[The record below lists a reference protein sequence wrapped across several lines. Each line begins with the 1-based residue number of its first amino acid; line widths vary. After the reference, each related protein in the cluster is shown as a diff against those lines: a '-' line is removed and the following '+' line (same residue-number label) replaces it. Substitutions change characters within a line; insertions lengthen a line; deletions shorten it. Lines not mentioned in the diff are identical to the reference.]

1 MFFQYGEKEINYLKR
16 KDKKLAWA
24 IEQIGHIERR
34 LDVDLFASVVRHIVG
49 QQISSKAQA
58 TVWARLEDRLS
69 VVTPASVHA
78 ASPEELQSLGMSL
91 RKAEYIKDFASKIV
105 SGEFALQAVEQLS
118 DEEAIAALSSLKGIG
133 RWTAEMILLFC
144 LQRPDI
150 LSFDDLAIQRG
161 LRMLYHHRKITRE
174 LFNKYKKR
182 YSPYGSTAAIYLWAI
197 SGGAIEGMQDYAP
210 AKKIVRKTK
219 RSELG
224 GAMLYYKKVA
234 SPLGEITL
242 RSDGEALTGLW
253 FADDKH
259 YGAKDIAG
267 AALADLDVF
276 MQAEAWLAEYFAG
289 REPKVSVPLKL
300 QGSEFQMQVWRL
312 LQDIPYGRLVTYGDI
327 AKKIAAQKGVVR
339 MSAQA
344 VGGAVGHNP
353 LCIIVPCHRVVGAN
367 GSLTGYGGGMWR
379 KVRLLEL
386 EKVAMSKLTV
396 PTKGTA
402 L

>member
-1 MFFQYGEKEINYLKR
+1 
-16 KDKKLAWA
+16 
-24 IEQIGHIERR
+24 
-34 LDVDLFASVVRHIVG
+34 
-49 QQISSKAQA
+49 
-58 TVWARLEDRLS
+58 
-69 VVTPASVHA
+69 
-78 ASPEELQSLGMSL
+78 
-91 RKAEYIKDFASKIV
+91 
-105 SGEFALQAVEQLS
+105 
-118 DEEAIAALSSLKGIG
+118 
-133 RWTAEMILLFC
+133 
-144 LQRPDI
+144 
-150 LSFDDLAIQRG
+150 
-161 LRMLYHHRKITRE
+161 
-174 LFNKYKKR
+174 
-182 YSPYGSTAAIYLWAI
+182 
-197 SGGAIEGMQDYAP
+197 
-210 AKKIVRKTK
+210 
-219 RSELG
+219 
-224 GAMLYYKKVA
+224 MLYYKKAA

-242 RSDGEALTGLW
+242 RSDGEALTGLC

-276 MQAEAWLAEYFAG
+276 MQAEEWLAEYFAG
-289 REPKVSVPLKL
+289 REQKVSVPLKL

-327 AKKIAAQKGVVR
+327 AKKIAAQKGVAR

-386 EKVAMSKLTV
+386 EKVDMSKLTV

>member
-1 MFFQYGEKEINYLKR
+1 
-16 KDKKLAWA
+16 
-24 IEQIGHIERR
+24 
-34 LDVDLFASVVRHIVG
+34 
-49 QQISSKAQA
+49 
-58 TVWARLEDRLS
+58 
-69 VVTPASVHA
+69 
-78 ASPEELQSLGMSL
+78 
-91 RKAEYIKDFASKIV
+91 
-105 SGEFALQAVEQLS
+105 
-118 DEEAIAALSSLKGIG
+118 
-133 RWTAEMILLFC
+133 
-144 LQRPDI
+144 
-150 LSFDDLAIQRG
+150 
-161 LRMLYHHRKITRE
+161 
-174 LFNKYKKR
+174 
-182 YSPYGSTAAIYLWAI
+182 
-197 SGGAIEGMQDYAP
+197 
-210 AKKIVRKTK
+210 
-219 RSELG
+219 
-224 GAMLYYKKVA
+224 MLYYKKLA

-289 REPKVSVPLKL
+289 REPKVSMPLKL

-327 AKKIAAQKGVVR
+327 AKKIAAQKGVAR

-353 LCIIVPCHRVVGAN
+353 LCIIVPCHRVVGVN

-386 EKVAMSKLTV
+386 EKVDMSKLTV

>member
-1 MFFQYGEKEINYLKR
+1 
-16 KDKKLAWA
+16 
-24 IEQIGHIERR
+24 
-34 LDVDLFASVVRHIVG
+34 
-49 QQISSKAQA
+49 
-58 TVWARLEDRLS
+58 
-69 VVTPASVHA
+69 
-78 ASPEELQSLGMSL
+78 
-91 RKAEYIKDFASKIV
+91 
-105 SGEFALQAVEQLS
+105 
-118 DEEAIAALSSLKGIG
+118 
-133 RWTAEMILLFC
+133 
-144 LQRPDI
+144 
-150 LSFDDLAIQRG
+150 
-161 LRMLYHHRKITRE
+161 
-174 LFNKYKKR
+174 
-182 YSPYGSTAAIYLWAI
+182 
-197 SGGAIEGMQDYAP
+197 
-210 AKKIVRKTK
+210 
-219 RSELG
+219 
-224 GAMLYYKKVA
+224 MLYYKKVA

-267 AALADLDVF
+267 AALADLDIF
-276 MQAEAWLAEYFAG
+276 AQAEAWLAEYFAG

-386 EKVAMSKLTV
+386 EKVDMSKLTV

>member
-1 MFFQYGEKEINYLKR
+1 MF
-16 KDKKLAWA
+16 
-24 IEQIGHIERR
+24 
-34 LDVDLFASVVRHIVG
+34 
-49 QQISSKAQA
+49 
-58 TVWARLEDRLS
+58 
-69 VVTPASVHA
+69 
-78 ASPEELQSLGMSL
+78 
-91 RKAEYIKDFASKIV
+91 
-105 SGEFALQAVEQLS
+105 
-118 DEEAIAALSSLKGIG
+118 
-133 RWTAEMILLFC
+133 
-144 LQRPDI
+144 
-150 LSFDDLAIQRG
+150 
-161 LRMLYHHRKITRE
+161 
-174 LFNKYKKR
+174 
-182 YSPYGSTAAIYLWAI
+182 
-197 SGGAIEGMQDYAP
+197 
-210 AKKIVRKTK
+210 
-219 RSELG
+219 
-224 GAMLYYKKVA
+224 YYKKLA

-267 AALADLDVF
+267 AAMADLDVF

-327 AKKIAAQKGVVR
+327 AKKIAAQKGVVQ

-386 EKVAMSKLTV
+386 EKVDMSKLTV

>member
-1 MFFQYGEKEINYLKR
+1 
-16 KDKKLAWA
+16 
-24 IEQIGHIERR
+24 
-34 LDVDLFASVVRHIVG
+34 
-49 QQISSKAQA
+49 
-58 TVWARLEDRLS
+58 
-69 VVTPASVHA
+69 
-78 ASPEELQSLGMSL
+78 
-91 RKAEYIKDFASKIV
+91 
-105 SGEFALQAVEQLS
+105 
-118 DEEAIAALSSLKGIG
+118 
-133 RWTAEMILLFC
+133 
-144 LQRPDI
+144 
-150 LSFDDLAIQRG
+150 
-161 LRMLYHHRKITRE
+161 
-174 LFNKYKKR
+174 
-182 YSPYGSTAAIYLWAI
+182 
-197 SGGAIEGMQDYAP
+197 
-210 AKKIVRKTK
+210 
-219 RSELG
+219 
-224 GAMLYYKKVA
+224 MLYYKKVA

-267 AALADLDVF
+267 AAMADLDVF

-327 AKKIAAQKGVVR
+327 AKKIAAQKGVAR

>member
-1 MFFQYGEKEINYLKR
+1 
-16 KDKKLAWA
+16 
-24 IEQIGHIERR
+24 
-34 LDVDLFASVVRHIVG
+34 
-49 QQISSKAQA
+49 
-58 TVWARLEDRLS
+58 
-69 VVTPASVHA
+69 
-78 ASPEELQSLGMSL
+78 
-91 RKAEYIKDFASKIV
+91 
-105 SGEFALQAVEQLS
+105 
-118 DEEAIAALSSLKGIG
+118 
-133 RWTAEMILLFC
+133 
-144 LQRPDI
+144 
-150 LSFDDLAIQRG
+150 
-161 LRMLYHHRKITRE
+161 
-174 LFNKYKKR
+174 
-182 YSPYGSTAAIYLWAI
+182 
-197 SGGAIEGMQDYAP
+197 
-210 AKKIVRKTK
+210 
-219 RSELG
+219 
-224 GAMLYYKKVA
+224 MLYYKKVA

-267 AALADLDVF
+267 AALADLDIF
-276 MQAEAWLAEYFAG
+276 AQAEAWLAEYFAG

-327 AKKIAAQKGVVR
+327 AKKIAAQKGMAR

>member
-1 MFFQYGEKEINYLKR
+1 
-16 KDKKLAWA
+16 
-24 IEQIGHIERR
+24 
-34 LDVDLFASVVRHIVG
+34 
-49 QQISSKAQA
+49 
-58 TVWARLEDRLS
+58 
-69 VVTPASVHA
+69 
-78 ASPEELQSLGMSL
+78 
-91 RKAEYIKDFASKIV
+91 
-105 SGEFALQAVEQLS
+105 
-118 DEEAIAALSSLKGIG
+118 
-133 RWTAEMILLFC
+133 
-144 LQRPDI
+144 
-150 LSFDDLAIQRG
+150 
-161 LRMLYHHRKITRE
+161 
-174 LFNKYKKR
+174 
-182 YSPYGSTAAIYLWAI
+182 
-197 SGGAIEGMQDYAP
+197 
-210 AKKIVRKTK
+210 
-219 RSELG
+219 
-224 GAMLYYKKVA
+224 MLYYKKTA

-276 MQAEAWLAEYFAG
+276 MQAEAWLAKYFAG

-327 AKKIAAQKGVVR
+327 AKKIAAQKGLAR
-339 MSAQA
+339 MPAQA

-386 EKVAMSKLTV
+386 EKVDMSKLTV

>member
-1 MFFQYGEKEINYLKR
+1 
-16 KDKKLAWA
+16 
-24 IEQIGHIERR
+24 
-34 LDVDLFASVVRHIVG
+34 
-49 QQISSKAQA
+49 
-58 TVWARLEDRLS
+58 
-69 VVTPASVHA
+69 
-78 ASPEELQSLGMSL
+78 
-91 RKAEYIKDFASKIV
+91 
-105 SGEFALQAVEQLS
+105 
-118 DEEAIAALSSLKGIG
+118 
-133 RWTAEMILLFC
+133 
-144 LQRPDI
+144 
-150 LSFDDLAIQRG
+150 
-161 LRMLYHHRKITRE
+161 
-174 LFNKYKKR
+174 
-182 YSPYGSTAAIYLWAI
+182 
-197 SGGAIEGMQDYAP
+197 
-210 AKKIVRKTK
+210 
-219 RSELG
+219 
-224 GAMLYYKKVA
+224 MLYYKKVA

-259 YGAKDIAG
+259 YGAKDIDG
-267 AALADLDVF
+267 EVLADLDVF

-300 QGSEFQMQVWRL
+300 QGSEFQIQVWRL
-312 LQDIPYGRLVTYGDI
+312 LLDIPYGRLVTYGDI
-327 AKKIAAQKGVVR
+327 AKKIAAQKGVAR

-386 EKVAMSKLTV
+386 EKVDMSKLTV

>member
-1 MFFQYGEKEINYLKR
+1 
-16 KDKKLAWA
+16 
-24 IEQIGHIERR
+24 
-34 LDVDLFASVVRHIVG
+34 
-49 QQISSKAQA
+49 
-58 TVWARLEDRLS
+58 
-69 VVTPASVHA
+69 
-78 ASPEELQSLGMSL
+78 
-91 RKAEYIKDFASKIV
+91 
-105 SGEFALQAVEQLS
+105 
-118 DEEAIAALSSLKGIG
+118 
-133 RWTAEMILLFC
+133 
-144 LQRPDI
+144 
-150 LSFDDLAIQRG
+150 
-161 LRMLYHHRKITRE
+161 
-174 LFNKYKKR
+174 
-182 YSPYGSTAAIYLWAI
+182 
-197 SGGAIEGMQDYAP
+197 
-210 AKKIVRKTK
+210 
-219 RSELG
+219 
-224 GAMLYYKKVA
+224 MLYYKKVA

-289 REPKVSVPLKL
+289 REPKVSVLLKL

-327 AKKIAAQKGVVR
+327 AKKIAAQKGLAR

-386 EKVAMSKLTV
+386 EKVDMSKLTV
-396 PTKGTA
+396 STKGTA

>member
-1 MFFQYGEKEINYLKR
+1 
-16 KDKKLAWA
+16 
-24 IEQIGHIERR
+24 
-34 LDVDLFASVVRHIVG
+34 
-49 QQISSKAQA
+49 
-58 TVWARLEDRLS
+58 
-69 VVTPASVHA
+69 
-78 ASPEELQSLGMSL
+78 
-91 RKAEYIKDFASKIV
+91 
-105 SGEFALQAVEQLS
+105 
-118 DEEAIAALSSLKGIG
+118 
-133 RWTAEMILLFC
+133 
-144 LQRPDI
+144 
-150 LSFDDLAIQRG
+150 
-161 LRMLYHHRKITRE
+161 
-174 LFNKYKKR
+174 
-182 YSPYGSTAAIYLWAI
+182 
-197 SGGAIEGMQDYAP
+197 
-210 AKKIVRKTK
+210 
-219 RSELG
+219 
-224 GAMLYYKKVA
+224 MLYYKKAA

-289 REPKVSVPLKL
+289 REQKVSVPLKL

-327 AKKIAAQKGVVR
+327 AKKIAAQKGVAR

-386 EKVAMSKLTV
+386 EKVDMSKLTV

>member
-1 MFFQYGEKEINYLKR
+1 
-16 KDKKLAWA
+16 
-24 IEQIGHIERR
+24 
-34 LDVDLFASVVRHIVG
+34 
-49 QQISSKAQA
+49 
-58 TVWARLEDRLS
+58 
-69 VVTPASVHA
+69 
-78 ASPEELQSLGMSL
+78 
-91 RKAEYIKDFASKIV
+91 
-105 SGEFALQAVEQLS
+105 
-118 DEEAIAALSSLKGIG
+118 
-133 RWTAEMILLFC
+133 
-144 LQRPDI
+144 
-150 LSFDDLAIQRG
+150 
-161 LRMLYHHRKITRE
+161 
-174 LFNKYKKR
+174 
-182 YSPYGSTAAIYLWAI
+182 
-197 SGGAIEGMQDYAP
+197 
-210 AKKIVRKTK
+210 
-219 RSELG
+219 
-224 GAMLYYKKVA
+224 MLYYKKTA

-259 YGAKDIAG
+259 YGAKDITG
-267 AALADLDVF
+267 AALADLDVLS
-276 MQAEAWLAEYFAG
+276 QAEAWLAEYFAG
-289 REPKVSVPLKL
+289 REPKVSVPHKL

-327 AKKIAAQKGVVR
+327 AKKIAAQKGVAR

-386 EKVAMSKLTV
+386 EKVDMSKLTV

>member
-1 MFFQYGEKEINYLKR
+1 MF
-16 KDKKLAWA
+16 
-24 IEQIGHIERR
+24 
-34 LDVDLFASVVRHIVG
+34 
-49 QQISSKAQA
+49 
-58 TVWARLEDRLS
+58 
-69 VVTPASVHA
+69 
-78 ASPEELQSLGMSL
+78 
-91 RKAEYIKDFASKIV
+91 
-105 SGEFALQAVEQLS
+105 
-118 DEEAIAALSSLKGIG
+118 
-133 RWTAEMILLFC
+133 
-144 LQRPDI
+144 
-150 LSFDDLAIQRG
+150 
-161 LRMLYHHRKITRE
+161 
-174 LFNKYKKR
+174 
-182 YSPYGSTAAIYLWAI
+182 
-197 SGGAIEGMQDYAP
+197 
-210 AKKIVRKTK
+210 
-219 RSELG
+219 
-224 GAMLYYKKVA
+224 YYKKLA

-242 RSDGEALTGLW
+242 CSDGEALTGLW
-253 FADDKH
+253 FADDRH

-276 MQAEAWLAEYFAG
+276 TQAEEWLAEYFAG

-327 AKKIAAQKGVVR
+327 AKKIAAQKGVAR

-386 EKVAMSKLTV
+386 EKVDMSKLTV

>member
-1 MFFQYGEKEINYLKR
+1 
-16 KDKKLAWA
+16 
-24 IEQIGHIERR
+24 
-34 LDVDLFASVVRHIVG
+34 
-49 QQISSKAQA
+49 
-58 TVWARLEDRLS
+58 
-69 VVTPASVHA
+69 
-78 ASPEELQSLGMSL
+78 
-91 RKAEYIKDFASKIV
+91 
-105 SGEFALQAVEQLS
+105 
-118 DEEAIAALSSLKGIG
+118 
-133 RWTAEMILLFC
+133 
-144 LQRPDI
+144 
-150 LSFDDLAIQRG
+150 
-161 LRMLYHHRKITRE
+161 
-174 LFNKYKKR
+174 
-182 YSPYGSTAAIYLWAI
+182 
-197 SGGAIEGMQDYAP
+197 
-210 AKKIVRKTK
+210 
-219 RSELG
+219 
-224 GAMLYYKKVA
+224 MLYYKKLA

-267 AALADLDVF
+267 AALTDLDVF
-276 MQAEAWLAEYFAG
+276 TQAEAWLAEYFAG

-327 AKKIAAQKGVVR
+327 AKKIAAQKGVAR
-339 MSAQA
+339 MAAQA

-386 EKVAMSKLTV
+386 EKADMSKLTV

>member
-1 MFFQYGEKEINYLKR
+1 
-16 KDKKLAWA
+16 
-24 IEQIGHIERR
+24 
-34 LDVDLFASVVRHIVG
+34 
-49 QQISSKAQA
+49 
-58 TVWARLEDRLS
+58 
-69 VVTPASVHA
+69 
-78 ASPEELQSLGMSL
+78 
-91 RKAEYIKDFASKIV
+91 
-105 SGEFALQAVEQLS
+105 
-118 DEEAIAALSSLKGIG
+118 
-133 RWTAEMILLFC
+133 
-144 LQRPDI
+144 
-150 LSFDDLAIQRG
+150 
-161 LRMLYHHRKITRE
+161 
-174 LFNKYKKR
+174 
-182 YSPYGSTAAIYLWAI
+182 
-197 SGGAIEGMQDYAP
+197 
-210 AKKIVRKTK
+210 
-219 RSELG
+219 
-224 GAMLYYKKVA
+224 MLYYKKLA

-327 AKKIAAQKGVVR
+327 AKKIAAQKGVAR

>member
-1 MFFQYGEKEINYLKR
+1 
-16 KDKKLAWA
+16 
-24 IEQIGHIERR
+24 
-34 LDVDLFASVVRHIVG
+34 
-49 QQISSKAQA
+49 
-58 TVWARLEDRLS
+58 
-69 VVTPASVHA
+69 
-78 ASPEELQSLGMSL
+78 
-91 RKAEYIKDFASKIV
+91 
-105 SGEFALQAVEQLS
+105 
-118 DEEAIAALSSLKGIG
+118 
-133 RWTAEMILLFC
+133 
-144 LQRPDI
+144 
-150 LSFDDLAIQRG
+150 
-161 LRMLYHHRKITRE
+161 
-174 LFNKYKKR
+174 
-182 YSPYGSTAAIYLWAI
+182 
-197 SGGAIEGMQDYAP
+197 
-210 AKKIVRKTK
+210 
-219 RSELG
+219 
-224 GAMLYYKKVA
+224 MLYYKKLA

-267 AALADLDVF
+267 AALADLNVF

-312 LQDIPYGRLVTYGDI
+312 LQDIPYGRLFTYGDI
-327 AKKIAAQKGVVR
+327 AKKIAAQKGVAR

-386 EKVAMSKLTV
+386 EKVDISKLTV

>member
-1 MFFQYGEKEINYLKR
+1 
-16 KDKKLAWA
+16 
-24 IEQIGHIERR
+24 
-34 LDVDLFASVVRHIVG
+34 
-49 QQISSKAQA
+49 
-58 TVWARLEDRLS
+58 
-69 VVTPASVHA
+69 
-78 ASPEELQSLGMSL
+78 
-91 RKAEYIKDFASKIV
+91 
-105 SGEFALQAVEQLS
+105 
-118 DEEAIAALSSLKGIG
+118 
-133 RWTAEMILLFC
+133 
-144 LQRPDI
+144 
-150 LSFDDLAIQRG
+150 
-161 LRMLYHHRKITRE
+161 
-174 LFNKYKKR
+174 
-182 YSPYGSTAAIYLWAI
+182 
-197 SGGAIEGMQDYAP
+197 
-210 AKKIVRKTK
+210 
-219 RSELG
+219 
-224 GAMLYYKKVA
+224 MLYYKKVA

-259 YGAKDIAG
+259 YGAKDIDG
-267 AALADLDVF
+267 EVLADLDVF

-300 QGSEFQMQVWRL
+300 QGSEFQIQVWRL
-312 LQDIPYGRLVTYGDI
+312 LLDIPYGRLVTYDDI
-327 AKKIAAQKGVVR
+327 AKKIAAQKGVAR

>member
-1 MFFQYGEKEINYLKR
+1 
-16 KDKKLAWA
+16 
-24 IEQIGHIERR
+24 
-34 LDVDLFASVVRHIVG
+34 
-49 QQISSKAQA
+49 
-58 TVWARLEDRLS
+58 
-69 VVTPASVHA
+69 
-78 ASPEELQSLGMSL
+78 
-91 RKAEYIKDFASKIV
+91 
-105 SGEFALQAVEQLS
+105 
-118 DEEAIAALSSLKGIG
+118 
-133 RWTAEMILLFC
+133 
-144 LQRPDI
+144 
-150 LSFDDLAIQRG
+150 
-161 LRMLYHHRKITRE
+161 
-174 LFNKYKKR
+174 
-182 YSPYGSTAAIYLWAI
+182 
-197 SGGAIEGMQDYAP
+197 
-210 AKKIVRKTK
+210 
-219 RSELG
+219 
-224 GAMLYYKKVA
+224 MLYYKKLA

-327 AKKIAAQKGVVR
+327 AKKIAAQKGVAR

-386 EKVAMSKLTV
+386 EKVDMSKLTV

>member
-1 MFFQYGEKEINYLKR
+1 
-16 KDKKLAWA
+16 
-24 IEQIGHIERR
+24 
-34 LDVDLFASVVRHIVG
+34 
-49 QQISSKAQA
+49 
-58 TVWARLEDRLS
+58 
-69 VVTPASVHA
+69 
-78 ASPEELQSLGMSL
+78 
-91 RKAEYIKDFASKIV
+91 
-105 SGEFALQAVEQLS
+105 
-118 DEEAIAALSSLKGIG
+118 
-133 RWTAEMILLFC
+133 
-144 LQRPDI
+144 
-150 LSFDDLAIQRG
+150 
-161 LRMLYHHRKITRE
+161 
-174 LFNKYKKR
+174 
-182 YSPYGSTAAIYLWAI
+182 
-197 SGGAIEGMQDYAP
+197 
-210 AKKIVRKTK
+210 
-219 RSELG
+219 
-224 GAMLYYKKVA
+224 MLYYKKLA

-276 MQAEAWLAEYFAG
+276 MQAEAWLAEYFAE

-327 AKKIAAQKGVVR
+327 AKKIAAQKGVAR

-386 EKVAMSKLTV
+386 EKVDMSKLTV

>member
-1 MFFQYGEKEINYLKR
+1 
-16 KDKKLAWA
+16 
-24 IEQIGHIERR
+24 
-34 LDVDLFASVVRHIVG
+34 
-49 QQISSKAQA
+49 
-58 TVWARLEDRLS
+58 
-69 VVTPASVHA
+69 
-78 ASPEELQSLGMSL
+78 
-91 RKAEYIKDFASKIV
+91 
-105 SGEFALQAVEQLS
+105 
-118 DEEAIAALSSLKGIG
+118 
-133 RWTAEMILLFC
+133 
-144 LQRPDI
+144 
-150 LSFDDLAIQRG
+150 
-161 LRMLYHHRKITRE
+161 
-174 LFNKYKKR
+174 
-182 YSPYGSTAAIYLWAI
+182 
-197 SGGAIEGMQDYAP
+197 
-210 AKKIVRKTK
+210 
-219 RSELG
+219 
-224 GAMLYYKKVA
+224 MLYYKKVA

-289 REPKVSVPLKL
+289 REPKISVPLKL
-300 QGSEFQMQVWRL
+300 QGSEFQLQVWRL

-327 AKKIAAQKGVVR
+327 AKKIAAQKGVAR
-339 MSAQA
+339 MAAQA

-386 EKVAMSKLTV
+386 EKVDMSKLTV

>member
-1 MFFQYGEKEINYLKR
+1 
-16 KDKKLAWA
+16 
-24 IEQIGHIERR
+24 
-34 LDVDLFASVVRHIVG
+34 
-49 QQISSKAQA
+49 
-58 TVWARLEDRLS
+58 
-69 VVTPASVHA
+69 
-78 ASPEELQSLGMSL
+78 
-91 RKAEYIKDFASKIV
+91 
-105 SGEFALQAVEQLS
+105 
-118 DEEAIAALSSLKGIG
+118 
-133 RWTAEMILLFC
+133 
-144 LQRPDI
+144 
-150 LSFDDLAIQRG
+150 
-161 LRMLYHHRKITRE
+161 
-174 LFNKYKKR
+174 
-182 YSPYGSTAAIYLWAI
+182 
-197 SGGAIEGMQDYAP
+197 
-210 AKKIVRKTK
+210 
-219 RSELG
+219 
-224 GAMLYYKKVA
+224 MLYYKKVA

-267 AALADLDVF
+267 AALADLDIF
-276 MQAEAWLAEYFAG
+276 TQAEAWLGEYFAG
-289 REPKVSVPLKL
+289 RKPKVSVPLKL

-327 AKKIAAQKGVVR
+327 AKKIAAQKGMAR

>member
-1 MFFQYGEKEINYLKR
+1 
-16 KDKKLAWA
+16 
-24 IEQIGHIERR
+24 
-34 LDVDLFASVVRHIVG
+34 
-49 QQISSKAQA
+49 
-58 TVWARLEDRLS
+58 
-69 VVTPASVHA
+69 
-78 ASPEELQSLGMSL
+78 
-91 RKAEYIKDFASKIV
+91 
-105 SGEFALQAVEQLS
+105 
-118 DEEAIAALSSLKGIG
+118 
-133 RWTAEMILLFC
+133 
-144 LQRPDI
+144 
-150 LSFDDLAIQRG
+150 
-161 LRMLYHHRKITRE
+161 
-174 LFNKYKKR
+174 
-182 YSPYGSTAAIYLWAI
+182 
-197 SGGAIEGMQDYAP
+197 
-210 AKKIVRKTK
+210 
-219 RSELG
+219 
-224 GAMLYYKKVA
+224 MLYYKKVA

-253 FADDKH
+253 FANDKH

-267 AALADLDVF
+267 AVLADLDIF
-276 MQAEAWLAEYFAG
+276 TQAEAWLAEYFAG

-300 QGSEFQMQVWRL
+300 QGSEFQIQVWRL